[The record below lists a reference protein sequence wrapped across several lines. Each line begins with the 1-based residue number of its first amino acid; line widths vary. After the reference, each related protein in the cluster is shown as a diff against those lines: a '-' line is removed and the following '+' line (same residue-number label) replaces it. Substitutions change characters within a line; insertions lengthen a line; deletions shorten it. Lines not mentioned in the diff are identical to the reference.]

1 MKHINKLFLDET
13 YLRLWR
19 TVEQKTRGKRVIV
32 ILPGLIVAVLL
43 AYLFSSQLP
52 WPAWTGLG
60 DKTAWDLVALFL
72 VPVVLIIIAWMFN
85 TRQAERDE
93 KLARQQK
100 QREAELAKQ
109 ARERDKEI
117 AREQTQ
123 EAALQ
128 NYLDKMAE
136 LLMPPNNL
144 RQSYINAEVRNIGR
158 SRTLT
163 VLLSLDSDRKGT
175 VVQFLYVSGLI
186 DVEEPVID
194 LSGASLFGVNLTRTN
209 LAGADLSGADL
220 TRAQLTL
227 SQLSEANLEGADL
240 TGAYIEGA
248 ELMHTNLA
256 GADLTGTNLADADLK
271 NANLAGA
278 LLLVSNLEGTDLGG
292 ANATGANMK
301 GANLKRAKLAN
312 ANMTGANL
320 SDTNL
325 AGAFMLVA
333 NLSNAD
339 LKGANLEHANLKS
352 ARLVDVSFD
361 STTKWPAGFDPKNT
375 GTQIPVTEPPTW

>member
-1 MKHINKLFLDET
+1 MKYLGKLFQDET
-13 YLRLWR
+13 YVNLWKA
-19 TVEQKTRGKRVIV
+19 VEKKTRGRRVII
-32 ILPGLIVAVLL
+32 ILTGLIVTILL
-43 AYLFSSQLP
+43 AYLISRQLS

-60 DKTAWDLVALFL
+60 NKTAWDLLALFL
-72 VPVVLIIIAWMFN
+72 VPAVLIIVTWIF
-85 TRQAERDE
+85 TKHQTERD
-93 KLARQQK
+93 KKVAKQQK
-100 QREAELAKQ
+100 QRDAELAKQ

-163 VLLSLDSDRKGT
+163 VLLSLDADRKGT

-186 DVEEPVID
+186 DIEDPIID
-194 LSGASLFGVNLTRTN
+194 LAGASLFGTNLTRTN

-227 SQLSEANLEGADL
+227 AQLSEVNLEGADL
-240 TGAYIEGA
+240 TGAYIESA
-248 ELMHTNLA
+248 ELTHANLA

-278 LLLVSNLEGTDLGG
+278 LLLVSNMEGADLGG
-292 ANATGANMK
+292 ANAAGANLK

-312 ANMTGANL
+312 ANLTGANL
-320 SDTNL
+320 SDTDL
-325 AGAFMLVA
+325 GGAFMLVA
-333 NLSNAD
+333 NLSSVD
-339 LKGANLEHANLKS
+339 LKGANLEHANLKG
-352 ARLVDVSFD
+352 AKLVDVIFD
-361 STTKWPAGFDPKNT
+361 SSTKWPAGFDPHST
-375 GTQIPVTEPPTW
+375 GTQYQ